1 MDKVHG
7 LKVRPQIEILTLI
20 LNGLRNGFFKSFI
33 TRFPPKNLYELWGLA
48 NGVTKKQRE
57 TYEEGD
63 KKNHGNGESNDEQ
76 DTSLMDKIWFYLQ
89 YY

>member
-1 MDKVHG
+1 MDS
-7 LKVRPQIEILTLI
+7 EMD
-20 LNGLRNGFFKSFI
+20 FFKSFI

-63 KKNHGNGESNDEQ
+63 KKNHGNGERMMN
-76 DTSLMDKIWFYLQ
+76 KIHH
-89 YY
+89 